1 MHEKLKQILEN
12 TEHPRARAI
21 LENILDSHDVIIEQ
35 LYANARDR
43 IIEKKEQIWFDGESE
58 QWIEFG
64 DDLAELSHELLD
76 KYHQKASGQLR
87 RGTYAKRT
95 DNIKTATRKRVNRL
109 HGVKKA
115 SSVLTVCGKT

>member
-1 MHEKLKQILEN
+1 MDERLKQILDN
-12 TEHPRARAI
+12 TEHQIARQI
-21 LENILDSHDVIIEQ
+21 LQNIFEARDAHQE

-43 IIEKKEQIWFDGESE
+43 ILEQKNRIWFDGDAMD
-58 QWIEFG
+58 WVEFG